1 MLSIVNENST
11 VEKKPVKKK
20 KVKDKKTLK
29 DWVEQVEKE
38 KLNENTTAG
47 MKPFAVLDPKNKQAG
62 AAVLKSTNPAVQNM
76 LKGLNPRDIQIV
88 MTQQSNQTTGATNT
102 NQTTQQQ
109 KPGQQ
114 AQSATSTTRPGTTQP
129 ATPTSTTQMVR
140 DDVEVDETVGAKL
153 RKFIPML
160 AKWQIENKKNW
171 YSSQADQI
179 AQVMKDRGMDPS
191 EDRFVG
197 KYKRLS
203 NRFGKLQKK

>member
-11 VEKKPVKKK
+11 IEKKPVKKK

-47 MKPFAVLDPKNKQAG
+47 MKPFAVLDPKNQQAG

-88 MTQQSNQTTGATNT
+88 MTQQSNQTTGATNA
-102 NQTTQQQ
+102 NQTAQQQ

-114 AQSATSTTRPGTTQP
+114 TQPTTSTPRPGTTQP

-160 AKWQIENKKNW
+160 AKWQIENKKNR

-179 AQVMKDRGMDPS
+179 EQLMKNRGMDPS
-191 EDRFVG
+191 KDSLVG

-203 NRFGKLQKK
+203 NRIGKLQKK